1 MVGALHSVEGQ
12 FPDTGHDAGRCPA
25 LSKRPGRMYGSRECN
40 GKTRYR
46 TTLSIETQLAMKP
59 VEIEFLV
66 KNNTRQGLSGVSG
79 GIDAVDKD
87 AAQARGR
94 IQALKDEIVRLQKV
108 IAQTPE
114 MDQTENI
121 RQIEALQRQLQAL
134 QAATKRTDLVP
145 ASAPAAVRSYN
156 SLHMAIQQ

>member
-1 MVGALHSVEGQ
+1 
-12 FPDTGHDAGRCPA
+12 
-25 LSKRPGRMYGSRECN
+25 
-40 GKTRYR
+40 
-46 TTLSIETQLAMKP
+46 MKP

-156 SLHMAIQQ
+156 KPTYGYSANNS